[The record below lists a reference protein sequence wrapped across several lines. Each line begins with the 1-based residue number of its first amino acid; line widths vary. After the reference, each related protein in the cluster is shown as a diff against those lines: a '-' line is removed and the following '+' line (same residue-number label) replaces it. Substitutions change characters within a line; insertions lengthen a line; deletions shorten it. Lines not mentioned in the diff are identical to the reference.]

1 MILVLILVLIFILKL
16 YDMVGSAVYKY
27 VTNSL
32 VLWSAHYYRIQWSQ
46 ASHILQ
52 NS

>member
-1 MILVLILVLIFILKL
+1 MVLVFILVLIFILKL

-32 VLWSAHYYRIQWSQ
+32 VL
-46 ASHILQ
+46 
-52 NS
+52 